1 MSGKSSSSS
10 SGKRRSG
17 TAALQYRISI
27 SSSSSIGKMKAILL
41 FVSLIQLVSSVQLAA
56 GELHI

>member
-1 MSGKSSSSS
+1 MNGKSSSSS
-10 SGKRRSG
+10 KRRSG
-17 TAALQYRISI
+17 TAALQYRINI
-27 SSSSSIGKMKAILL
+27 SSSSISKMKAILL